1 MRLKEYGK
9 LLDKVIPFEARYICA
24 DEQFIYLFKKR
35 PHCKEVTKKTHQWLG
50 AGGELPLM
58 IMRRDAEKT
67 FPDLE
72 EYFDI
77 TGELDYLLCVETID

>member
-1 MRLKEYGK
+1 MSSLYTFLKKDLIVKK
-9 LLDKVIPFEARYICA
+9 L
-24 DEQFIYLFKKR
+24 Q
-35 PHCKEVTKKTHQWLG
+35 KKTHQWLG